1 MAMIKHLL
9 LPAAAFLG
17 LGIAAPAFAQQ
28 NDKALIIYGNDKC
41 PEGTVCIRAAESD
54 RYRIPPSLRS
64 GPLAPQ
70 DQPWSQRAA
79 SISNVGNSG
88 TGSCSNVG
96 AGGWTG
102 CWNQQMKAARAEKKQ
117 DAAAE
122 AESPL
127 PK

>member
-1 MAMIKHLL
+1 MIKHIL
-9 LPAAAFLG
+9 LPAAAILAG
-17 LGIAAPAFAQQ
+17 LGAAPAFAQQ
-28 NDKALIIYGNDKC
+28 NDKALIIYGNDIC
-41 PEGTVCIRAAESD
+41 PAGTVCIRASESE
-54 RYRIPPSLRS
+54 RYRIPQSLRS

-79 SISNVGNSG
+79 SMNDVSQSG
-88 TGSCSNVG
+88 TGSCSSTG

-102 CWNQQMKAARAEKKQ
+102 CWKQQMQAARTEKKQ
-117 DAAAE
+117 AAAAE

>member
-1 MAMIKHLL
+1 MIKHLL
-9 LPAAAFLG
+9 LPAAALLAG
-17 LGIAAPAFAQQ
+17 CLAGPAFAQQ
-28 NDKALIIYGNDKC
+28 NDKALVIYGNDKC
-41 PEGTVCIRAAESD
+41 PEGTICIRAPESD
-54 RYRIPPSLRS
+54 RYRIPQSLRS

-70 DQPWSQRAA
+70 DQPWAQRAA
-79 SISNVGNSG
+79 SIANVGASG
-88 TGSCSNVG
+88 TGSCTNSG

-117 DAAAE
+117 QAQAE

>member
-1 MAMIKHLL
+1 MIKHLL
-9 LPAAAFLG
+9 LPAAAILAG
-17 LGIAAPAFAQQ
+17 CLAGPASAQQ
-28 NDKALIIYGNDKC
+28 NDKALVIYGNDKC
-41 PEGTVCIRAAESD
+41 PEGTICIRAKESD
-54 RYRIPPSLRS
+54 RYRIPQSLRS

-70 DQPWSQRAA
+70 DQPWAQRAA
-79 SISNVGNSG
+79 SIANVGASG
-88 TGSCSNVG
+88 AGSCSNSG

-117 DAAAE
+117 NAQAE

>member
-1 MAMIKHLL
+1 MLKQIL
-9 LPAAAFLG
+9 LPAAVAL
-17 LGIAAPAFAQQ
+17 AAGFAVPAFAQQ
-28 NDKALIIYGNDKC
+28 NDKALIVYGNDPC
-41 PEGTVCIRAAESD
+41 PDGTVCVRAPESE
-54 RYRIPPSLRS
+54 RYRIPQSLRS

-70 DQPWSQRAA
+70 DQPWSQRAESVA
-79 SISNVGNSG
+79 NVGAAG
-88 TGSCSNVG
+88 TGSCTSTG

-102 CWNQQMKAARAEKKQ
+102 CWKQQMQAARAEKKQ

>member
-1 MAMIKHLL
+1 MIKHLL
-9 LPAAAFLG
+9 PAAMLLAGCLAG
-17 LGIAAPAFAQQ
+17 PALAQQ

-41 PEGTVCIRAAESD
+41 PAGTICIRAPETD
-54 RYRIPPSLRS
+54 RYRIPQSLRS

-70 DQPWSQRAA
+70 DQPWAQRAA
-79 SISNVGNSG
+79 SISNVGASG
-88 TGSCSNVG
+88 TGSCSTSG

-117 DAAAE
+117 DAHAE

>member
-1 MAMIKHLL
+1 MIKHLL
-9 LPAAAFLG
+9 LPAAALLAG
-17 LGIAAPAFAQQ
+17 CLAGPAFAQQ
-28 NDKALIIYGNDKC
+28 NDKALVIYGNDKC
-41 PEGTVCIRAAESD
+41 PEGTICIRAPEGD
-54 RYRIPPSLRS
+54 RYRIPQSLRS

-70 DQPWSQRAA
+70 DQPWAQRAA
-79 SISNVGNSG
+79 SIANVGASG
-88 TGSCSNVG
+88 TGSCTNSG

-117 DAAAE
+117 QAQAE

>member
-1 MAMIKHLL
+1 MIKHFL
-9 LPAAAFLG
+9 LPAAALLAGG
-17 LGIAAPAFAQQ
+17 LAGTAFAQQ
-28 NDKALIIYGNDKC
+28 NDKALVIYGNDKC
-41 PEGTVCIRAAESD
+41 PEGTICIRAKESD
-54 RYRIPPSLRS
+54 RYRIPQSLRS

-70 DQPWSQRAA
+70 DQPWAQRAA
-79 SISNVGNSG
+79 SIANVGASG
-88 TGSCSNVG
+88 TGSCTNSG

-117 DAAAE
+117 NAQAE

>member
-1 MAMIKHLL
+1 MIKHFL
-9 LPAAAFLG
+9 LPAAALLAGG
-17 LGIAAPAFAQQ
+17 LAGTAFAQQ
-28 NDKALIIYGNDKC
+28 NDKALVIYGNDKC
-41 PEGTVCIRAAESD
+41 PEGTICIRAKESD
-54 RYRIPPSLRS
+54 RYRIPQSLRS

-70 DQPWSQRAA
+70 DQPCAQRAA
-79 SISNVGNSG
+79 SIANVGASG
-88 TGSCSNVG
+88 TGSCTNSG

-117 DAAAE
+117 NAQAE

>member
-1 MAMIKHLL
+1 MIKHLL
-9 LPAAAFLG
+9 LPAAALLASCLAG
-17 LGIAAPAFAQQ
+17 PAFAQQ
-28 NDKALIIYGNDKC
+28 NDKALVIYGNDKC
-41 PEGTVCIRAAESD
+41 PEGTICIRAPETD
-54 RYRIPPSLRS
+54 RYRIPQSLRS

-79 SISNVGNSG
+79 SIANVGASG
-88 TGSCSNVG
+88 TGSCTNSG

-117 DAAAE
+117 QAQAE

>member
-1 MAMIKHLL
+1 MIKHLL
-9 LPAAAFLG
+9 LAAAALLAG
-17 LGIAAPAFAQQ
+17 SVAAPAFAQQ
-28 NDKALIIYGNDKC
+28 NDKALIIYGNDPC
-41 PEGTVCIRAAESD
+41 PEGTVCIRAPESD
-54 RYRIPPSLRS
+54 RYRIPQSLRS

-79 SISNVGNSG
+79 SISNVGNGG
-88 TGSCSNVG
+88 TGSCTNTG

-117 DAAAE
+117 DAQAE

>member
-17 LGIAAPAFAQQ
+17 LGLAAPAFAQQ
-28 NDKALIIYGNDKC
+28 NDKALIVYGNDKC
-41 PEGTVCIRAAESD
+41 PEGTVCIRAPESE
-54 RYRIPPSLRS
+54 RYRIPQSLRS

-70 DQPWSQRAA
+70 DQPWAQRAA
-79 SISNVGNSG
+79 SIATVGNGG
-88 TGSCSNVG
+88 TGSCTNVG

-117 DAAAE
+117 DAQAE